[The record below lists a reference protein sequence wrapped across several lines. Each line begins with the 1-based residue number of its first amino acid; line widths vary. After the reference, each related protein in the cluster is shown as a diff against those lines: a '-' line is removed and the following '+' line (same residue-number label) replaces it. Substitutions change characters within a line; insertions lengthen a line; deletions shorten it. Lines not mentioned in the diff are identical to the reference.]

1 MSDSAAPTPDR
12 GTALSLSQQNV
23 SVYMYQ
29 FTHDMPNSAMW
40 KAFGDFH
47 ASELPYVF
55 DNPVRLAP
63 LAFLRVISDPSCLTG
78 C

>member
-1 MSDSAAPTPDR
+1 MPDPAAPTSDR
-12 GTALSLSQQNV
+12 ETALSLSQQNV

-29 FTHDMPNSAMW
+29 FTHDMPDSAAW

-47 ASELPYVF
+47 ASELPFVF
-55 DNPVRLAP
+55 DNHVRPAP
-63 LAFLRVISDPSCLTG
+63 LPFLCVISDPSCHTG